1 MIETV
6 DTIDIKQLLGKRI
19 KELRIQRGYTQEY
32 LSEQIGI
39 GQWNL
44 SKVECDT
51 NFVTAETLSKII
63 KTLNI
68 EAKELFD
75 FKHKQDKENLK
86 QELLQAI
93 LHETV
98 NIGLLY
104 KFYSTIK

>member
-6 DTIDIKQLLGKRI
+6 DTIDIKQLLCKRI

-39 GQWNL
+39 GQRNL
-44 SKVECDT
+44 SKVECGT
-51 NFVTAETLSKII
+51 NFVTAETLSKILKI
-63 KTLNI
+63 LNI
-68 EAKELFD
+68 DAKELFD
-75 FKHKQDKENLK
+75 FKHKQEKETLK

-93 LHETV
+93 IHETV
-98 NIGLLY
+98 NIELLY

>member
-1 MIETV
+1 MLETV

-19 KELRIQRGYTQEY
+19 KELRVQRGYTQEY
-32 LSEQIGI
+32 LSKKIGI
-39 GQWNL
+39 GQRNL
-44 SKVECDT
+44 SKIECGN
-51 NFVTAETLSKII
+51 NFVTAETLSKIL

-75 FKHKQDKENLK
+75 FKHKQDKEGLK

-93 LHETV
+93 VHET
-98 NIGLLY
+98 IDIELLY

>member
-39 GQWNL
+39 GQRNL
-44 SKVECDT
+44 SKVECGT

-98 NIGLLY
+98 NIELLY